1 MTKIIS
7 FLILLI
13 VLVAVILFTV
23 LNAAPVTVNYHF
35 GQLPVPL
42 SLVVGVSLIAGA
54 IIGLLASLVML
65 LRAKTEV
72 ARLKRLVRLNEKEI
86 MNLRSIPIKDSH

>member
-1 MTKIIS
+1 
-7 FLILLI
+7 
-13 VLVAVILFTV
+13 
-23 LNAAPVTVNYHF
+23 
-35 GQLPVPL
+35 VPL

-72 ARLKRLVRLNEKEI
+72 ARLKRLVKLNEKEI